1 MKTLPLSQRP
11 CLHHLEGR
19 IPFKPCT
26 NDYHCSRCE
35 FDQYFED
42 EFSVHAVVRPVEVM
56 EVEGCRVPQ
65 GYYLHQGHAWV
76 KIEEGSSVRIGID
89 DFALRLLGP
98 IDRVETPLLGK
109 AVAQGDPQVEVN
121 RGEHHAR
128 LLSPLSGVVT
138 AVNAKLRE
146 QGHLANDDPYTEG
159 WVMTLHSKD
168 LRREIK
174 GLMIAE
180 QSAKFLEQEVER
192 LHHLIEEVSAPLA
205 ADGGTLGKDV
215 FGAMPQLGWERLAR
229 SFLRTSPCS
238 RSIPRS
244 IKEVSSNR

>member
-1 MKTLPLSQRP
+1 MTQSTHDIQAMKTLPLSQRP

-98 IDRVETPLLGK
+98 LDRVETPLMGK
-109 AVAQGDPQVEVN
+109 AVAQGDPQVAVT

-229 SFLRTSPCS
+229 SFLRMP
-238 RSIPRS
+238 P
-244 IKEVSSNR
+244 SS